1 MIMTHRTI
9 DYTNVFKAGSAV
21 ASYVFLRDNFFE
33 VRELK
38 YDTIYQSMKPA
49 REIAQK
55 IGMRE
60 ELIDKLSTTN
70 NLSRYEIVDYTER
83 RKYLRGSIIRNKD
96 NNTIISSS
104 ICLNDVVFLN
114 FFVHRAGLLNL
125 PLAKPAR
132 KKGVDRI
139 KITAEEVFEFIDI
152 FCHRMSVD
160 EKKEFFRIK

>member
-1 MIMTHRTI
+1 
-9 DYTNVFKAGSAV
+9 
-21 ASYVFLRDNFFE
+21 
-33 VRELK
+33 
-38 YDTIYQSMKPA
+38 MKPV
-49 REIAQK
+49 REIAKK
-55 IGMRE
+55 IGMRK
-60 ELIDKLSTTN
+60 ELIDKLPTTK

-83 RKYLRGSIIRNKD
+83 REYIRGSILRNKD

-125 PLAKPAR
+125 PLKKPAH

-160 EKKEFFRIK
+160 EKKEFFKIK